1 MHEQHC
7 DDSVMADPQLS
18 ARPPRADAARFAYKA
33 FLSYSHAAD
42 GQLAAFLQT
51 ALQSFAKPWY
61 HRRSIRVFRD
71 TTGLELTPDLW
82 TSIRK
87 ALEASEYFILLASER
102 AAQSPW
108 IELELDTWLR
118 SAGADRLLIVWTDGD
133 LVWDSVRRDFDW
145 QRTTCLHP
153 RLRGVFAAEPL
164 HVDLRWARG
173 SGDLSLRRPEMVDA
187 VARISATLRQLPLDD
202 LLGEDVRQ
210 HRRTRRIAGA
220 AVTTLSVLLVTAAT
234 AAWFAFEQ
242 RNAARRSLVN
252 LTVTNGMNAV
262 DGQDLSAA
270 TLWFAEALRL
280 GSGQRSEQ
288 ELQRIRLHT
297 TLLAHPALQHVWF
310 TDPTLAHRGA
320 AFARDGRYIVS
331 FSRPTEFDS
340 TGGRWTLKPI
350 EGEGPR
356 VWDTQSGREL
366 PLRLPARAG
375 ERILAVD
382 ATSDEV
388 RVATAGDDAI
398 VRLVA
403 PVSGQETMR
412 FDPDGDVADVEF
424 SSDGRIVLTESRGGT
439 MRIWDAADGRLLET
453 IRHDGPLWYAG
464 LTADRSALFA
474 AAGEGAAHVWRL
486 DPSGKVRDHT
496 SLEHED
502 PVEQIDV
509 AKDASHMVTVASRTA
524 RLWAL
529 STDQPPSLVRS
540 WPGVNHAEFSPNG
553 AMLLMADAFG
563 EATIFGL
570 ELAEPFVVV
579 RHNGPVLHASFS
591 PDGTRFATAATDR
604 IARVWDAS
612 AGAPISPV
620 LHHEET
626 VTAVSFDGRSR
637 LATTTT
643 DGIVRV
649 WQLDR
654 RPPPIVHE
662 SVQHVEFHPD
672 GRRLLTASDRDI
684 RVWDLGGSP
693 LITIP
698 LRSQMYHAAFSP
710 DGRHIVSASED
721 GQARFWN
728 VDSGTEVFAFTHER
742 RVKHASFRP
751 DGSWLATAG
760 AAGMTH
766 AEVSVWDLA
775 TREKLFSLPHEP
787 QQPDRAVFSPD
798 GTKLLTSGMGTAS
811 IWDVSS
817 RRRLDRFHFDDDVTT
832 ASFSPD
838 GRLVAAVIGRSTVKV
853 YDVEAGAQ
861 VGVPIRHENYLLDHV
876 AFGTDSTTLLVTGG
890 GYLRVWDVRRGMALT
905 APLTHGAVTDVSYGV
920 SSPDGQFLATA
931 AATDGT
937 ARVWHASTGQA
948 VTPPLPHGSGL
959 RQVAFTLDGLRL
971 LSAGGDTVRVWSLS
985 GGPREDPR
993 IALHARVLAARQID
1007 PTGAV
1012 VPLDR
1017 DQFRQAWEAHRAT
1030 RE

>member
-1 MHEQHC
+1 MT
-7 DDSVMADPQLS
+7 DPRLS
-18 ARPPRADAARFAYKA
+18 ASPSRADAARFAYKA

-118 SAGADRLLIVWTDGD
+118 TAGADRLLIVWTDGN

-145 QRTTCLHP
+145 LRSTCLHP

-187 VARISATLRQLPLDD
+187 VARISATLRHLPLDD

-220 AVTTLSVLLVTAAT
+220 AVATLSVLLVTAAT
-234 AAWFAFEQ
+234 AAWFAIEQ

-262 DGQDLSAA
+262 AGQDLSAA
-270 TLWFAEALRL
+270 TLWFAEAVRL
-280 GSGQRSEQ
+280 AGGQRSGQ
-288 ELQRIRLHT
+288 ELQRVRLRT

-310 TDPTLAHRGA
+310 TDPKLAHRGA

-331 FSRPTEFDS
+331 FPRPTEVDS
-340 TGGRWTLKPI
+340 AGGRWTLKAVQ
-350 EGEGPR
+350 GEGPR

-366 PLRLPARAG
+366 PLRVPAGSG
-375 ERILAVD
+375 ERMLAVD
-382 ATSDEV
+382 ATSDQV
-388 RVATAGDDAI
+388 RVVTAGDDAV
-398 VRLVA
+398 VRLVDA
-403 PVSGQETMR
+403 GSGQEVMR
-412 FDPDGDVADVEF
+412 FDPAGDVVDVEF
-424 SSDGRIVLTESRGGT
+424 SRDGRIVLTRSREGT
-439 MRIWDAADGRLLET
+439 LRIWDAADARLLET
-453 IRHDGPLWYAG
+453 IRHDGSVWYAG

-474 AAGEGAAHVWRL
+474 AATNGAAHVWRL
-486 DPSGKVRDHT
+486 DPSGTVREHT
-496 SLEHED
+496 TLEHED
-502 PVEQIDV
+502 PVDQIDV
-509 AKDASHMVTVASRTA
+509 AKDGDYVVTVASRTA

-553 AMLLMADAFG
+553 GTLLMADDFG
-563 EATIFGL
+563 EATIFVL
-570 ELAEPFVVV
+570 ELAEPLVVV

-591 PDGTRFATAATDR
+591 PDGSRFATAATDR

-612 AGAPISPV
+612 TGAPISPV

-626 VTAVSFDGRSR
+626 VTGVSFDGRSR

-643 DGIVRV
+643 GGIVRV

-672 GRRLLTASDRDI
+672 GRRLLTASDREI

-693 LITIP
+693 LITVP
-698 LRSQMYHAAFSP
+698 LRSQIYHSTFSP
-710 DGRHIVSASED
+710 DGRHIVTASED
-721 GQARFWN
+721 GQARLWD
-728 VDSGTEVFAFTHER
+728 VESGRAIFAFSHER

-760 AAGMTH
+760 AARIAG

-775 TREKLFSLPHEP
+775 TREKLFSLPHESQP
-787 QQPDRAVFSPD
+787 PDRAVFSPD

-811 IWDVSS
+811 IWDVAS
-817 RRRLDRFHFDDDVTT
+817 RRRLDKFHFDDDVTT

-838 GRLVAAVIGRSTVKV
+838 GRLVAAVSGRSTVKV
-853 YDVEAGAQ
+853 YDVESGSS
-861 VGVPIRHENYLLDHV
+861 VGVPIRHENYFLDHV
-876 AFGTDSTTLLVTGG
+876 AFGTDSTTLLVAGG
-890 GYLRVWDVRRGMALT
+890 GYLRVWNVSRGIAVT
-905 APLTHGAVTDVSYGV
+905 APLTHGAAADVSYGA

-931 AATDGT
+931 AAIDGT

-959 RQVAFTLDGLRL
+959 RQVVFTLDGLRL
-971 LSAGGDTVRVWSLS
+971 LSAGGDAVRVWSLS
-985 GGPREDPR
+985 AGPREDTS
-993 IALHARVLAARQID
+993 IALHTRVLAAREID
-1007 PTGAV
+1007 PTGGV

-1017 DQFRQAWEAHRAT
+1017 HQFRQAWEAHRGT
-1030 RE
+1030 RD